1 MTKRDDCISFDEMGK
16 HLNKLSRE
24 LTKDYIL
31 DEVTTAV
38 AELLSIRDGYKH
50 TNAWYDGDEKLRIK
64 SYFGVLKRDKED
76 KWQEEFVIDGVD
88 VKYDDGT
95 ESFVTDMMKKL
106 LVAKALREYEVEKGL
121 NLLFGDLPYQK
132 TKKEKTD

>member
-1 MTKRDDCISFDEMGK
+1 MTKREDLISIDEMGK

-31 DEVTTAV
+31 DEVV
-38 AELLSIRDGYKH
+38 KPIAELFAIRDGYRH
-50 TNAWYDGDEKLRIK
+50 MDAWYDGDEKLRIK
-64 SYFGVLKRDKED
+64 SYFSVLRRDKEE
-76 KWQEEFVIDGVD
+76 KWQEEFVIDGVN

-95 ESFVTDMMKKL
+95 ESFVTEMMKKL
-106 LVAKALREYEVEKGL
+106 LIAKALREHEVEKGL